1 MKIYVTHS
9 RSWDYKTG
17 LYLPIRTSSL
27 NNTQEFILP
36 HEFSDEPFDS
46 RPLILGK
53 NLGLVVAEV
62 SIKSTPQGIE
72 LGWANSVET
81 PIAFFYQPNSPP
93 SNALGK
99 VSDFFHQYSNHAEL
113 ISGIEKAIKR
123 FS

>member
-9 RSWDYKTG
+9 RSWDYKNG
-17 LYLPIRTSSL
+17 LYLPIRDSSL
-27 NNTQEFILP
+27 NKSHEFILP
-36 HEFSDEPFDS
+36 HELSDEPFNS
-46 RPLILGK
+46 RSLILERK
-53 NLGLVVAEV
+53 LGLVIAEV

-99 VSDFFHQYSNHAEL
+99 VSDFFWQYSNNSEL
-113 ISGIEKAIKR
+113 ITGIERAIAR
-123 FS
+123 LS